1 MDESA
6 DGRAGRRCASR
17 TYDRDVA
24 AVLLLATIRLS
35 IALAGV
41 LLAVGRGV
49 RPAVA
54 LLTAVVGALVFGFSV
69 ISTHQGRPRR
79 GTPTPTESPWRLAL
93 RATYPSTI
101 ALTALTAI
109 SLVLKPQLAALTAGL
124 LAGLGL
130 ATVAAAAQLEWWRRF
145 G

>member
-1 MDESA
+1 
-6 DGRAGRRCASR
+6 
-17 TYDRDVA
+17 VA

-69 ISTHQGRPRR
+69 ISTRQGRPRR
-79 GTPTPTESPWRLAL
+79 GPTPTESPWRLAL

-101 ALTALTAI
+101 ALTVLTAI